1 MKSLIFKTSR
11 IDLFLIINV
20 HKKPTVDMKTKFTE
34 SSIVWSL
41 KEYGDGIKF
50 DNSCSLLVFK
60 CDTLCKKEEDEF
72 GNIFS

>member
-1 MKSLIFKTSR
+1 
-11 IDLFLIINV
+11 
-20 HKKPTVDMKTKFTE
+20 MKTKFTE